1 MKPYCEFC
9 SGTPVTARY
18 ELKAHTDSRKDA
30 AACAACETLIDAGE
44 WDMVVQRTVDTY
56 YAKCPHDTRPRS
68 EVTAMVTE
76 TWRLVRETV
85 GLCKGKL

>member
-18 ELKAHTDSRKDA
+18 DLIAPTDGRSDA
-30 AACAACETLIDAGE
+30 MACATCETLIDAGE

-56 YAKCPHDTRPRS
+56 YVKYPHDTRPRS

-76 TWRLVRETV
+76 TWRLVRDTV
-85 GLCKGKL
+85 GLRKSL